1 MFSLSHFFD
10 RFVPRLQE
18 CRRRGR
24 CENKL
29 HLWIYILVFLF
40 SVSYTTL
47 IMSWQSSN
55 SEVNRAKNS
64 CNAEQPPSSKIYNVY
79 KIVYKEKQDTLV
91 TITKLKV
98 SPGTCLAT
106 YGDSCSICSSK
117 LFRVIKGASW
127 RRLFFSKGKGE
138 PIWHTAKP
146 YLHFRETSSTIFI
159 SLYSYRHDA
168 SLYGYLVTYPCL

>member
-1 MFSLSHFFD
+1 MEIEKCLAYPIFLTDLFPDLS
-10 RFVPRLQE
+10 
-18 CRRRGR
+18 RGMTVQMCA
-24 CENKL
+24 CENS
-29 HLWIYILVFLF
+29 YISMDIALDFCSVFP
-40 SVSYTTL
+40 YTTL

-106 YGDSCSICSSK
+106 YGDSCSSTLCFLGSAAP
-117 LFRVIKGASW
+117 FRRQSRAVYK
-127 RRLFFSKGKGE
+127 
-138 PIWHTAKP
+138 T
-146 YLHFRETSSTIFI
+146 YLHFREKNIYPWRK
-159 SLYSYRHDA
+159 SLA
-168 SLYGYLVTYPCL
+168 I

>member
-1 MFSLSHFFD
+1 MDIYSSISVQCFLHYSDHVMTEFKFRSQQSKKQ
-10 RFVPRLQE
+10 LQ
-18 CRRRGR
+18 CA
-24 CENKL
+24 
-29 HLWIYILVFLF
+29 
-40 SVSYTTL
+40 TPQT
-47 IMSWQSSN
+47 
-55 SEVNRAKNS
+55 
-64 CNAEQPPSSKIYNVY
+64 SKIYNVY

-127 RRLFFSKGKGE
+127 RRLFFFKGKGE

-168 SLYGYLVTYPCL
+168 SLYGYLVTYPCLQFVTTAVHSTLCFYTRGSMSDKLF